1 MFFSDKLGTLKDF
14 QADVPIDSQIIPKY
28 FHGRRVLYSLKDKT
42 EHELEQLVKLGIY
55 CPMAS
60 SKWVVPILPVFK
72 RDGSI

>member
-14 QADVPIDSQIIPKY
+14 QADIPTDSQIIPKY
-28 FHGRRVLYSLKDKT
+28 FRARHVLYSLKDKT

-60 SKWVVPILPVFK
+60 SNWAVPILPVFK